1 MDDVRIIKVK
11 TGETV
16 IGSVVEETPNGIRL
30 LHPMEV
36 RTQVLFDKMGT
47 IKKEMTVL
55 VSLLPGCQGPEIRY
69 PKSMILAK
77 VDPRPDMLQHYRM
90 EVDVEK
96 KSCDPEFMKQ
106 FMDHMMGSKPPELEE
121 ESEEELEET
130 EEDVDMKDIITDM
143 LESVIEMLGNE
154 ELTKEMIEESMDE
167 MEEDANRDPNHPDF
181 GTRYTDWSRNPE
193 DYL

>member
-1 MDDVRIIKVK
+1 MDEVMVVKVK

-16 IGSVVEETPNGIRL
+16 IGFVKEETPNGIRL
-30 LHPMEV
+30 SHPMEV

-55 VSLLPGCQGPEIRY
+55 VSLLPGCQKPEIRY

-77 VDPRPDMLQHYRM
+77 VDPRPDMLKHYQI

-96 KSCDPEFMKQ
+96 KSSDPEFMKQ
-106 FMDHMMGSKPPELEE
+106 FMDHMMKSEQLKQEPPQEE
-121 ESEEELEET
+121 PDDD
-130 EEDVDMKDIITDM
+130 EDVDVKDIITDM
-143 LESVIEMLGNE
+143 LESVIEMIGNE
-154 ELTKEMIEESMDE
+154 EMTKEMIEESIDD